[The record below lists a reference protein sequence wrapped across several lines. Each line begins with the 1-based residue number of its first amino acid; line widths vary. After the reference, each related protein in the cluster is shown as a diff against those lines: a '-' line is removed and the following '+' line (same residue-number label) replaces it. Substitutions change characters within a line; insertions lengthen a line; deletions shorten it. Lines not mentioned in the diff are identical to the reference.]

1 MRKKEKEKNN
11 DSKASVDRAERK
23 KQKKISEKANHQML
37 FVTYIF
43 LLIFTG
49 MIGYFVKFMV
59 VDSEELINN
68 NYNNRQEVLEE
79 NVLRGKILSDDK
91 QVLAETVTDSYGE
104 ESRYYPFG
112 TLFSHSVGY
121 STHGKT
127 GVELLGNFK
136 LLTSNSPV
144 DEIVANDLSGK
155 KDIGDNVITS
165 LNVEL
170 TKVAYDQL
178 GDYDGAIV
186 AIEPSTGKIITMV
199 SKPDF
204 DPNTI
209 DEIYDSLISDSTNS
223 NLLNRVTSGLYTPGS
238 TFKIFTL
245 LEYIHEHPEYSN
257 YYYNCKGSITY
268 EGTTISCANGRWHG
282 EENLVD
288 SFANSCNGSFVNIGL
303 ELDKTRFKDLCDDLL
318 FNSELPLNL
327 PYSKS
332 EFVLNED
339 SSSFEIMQTSMGQG
353 KTLVTPMHLCL
364 IASAIA
370 NDGVL
375 MKPYMITEVENHFGK
390 QIKKYSP
397 QEYGRIL
404 SSADVDTLRE
414 FMRAVVTRGTGTKLD
429 TDQYTAYGKTGTAQ
443 INDGSQTNSLFVG
456 YAESNGKKLAVCIVL
471 EDQPEG
477 STPAVP
483 VARAMFETYFKN

>member
-1 MRKKEKEKNN
+1 MKKEEKERINEINASKN
-11 DSKASVDRAERK
+11 KKERK
-23 KQKKISEKANHQML
+23 RQKKISERANHQMM

-43 LLIFTG
+43 LMIFAG

-91 QVLAETVTDSYGE
+91 QVLAETITDYNGNE
-104 ESRYYPFG
+104 TRNYPFG

-144 DEIVANDLSGK
+144 DEIVSNDLTGK

-170 TKVAYDQL
+170 TKVAYNEL
-178 GDYDGAIV
+178 GDYNGAII
-186 AIEPSTGKIITMV
+186 AIEPSTGKIVTMV

-209 DEIYDSLISDSTNS
+209 DDIYDTLIADSTNS
-223 NLLNRVTSGLYTPGS
+223 NLLNRVTGGLYTPGS

-257 YYYNCKGSITY
+257 YYYNCKGSISY
-268 EGTTISCANGRWHG
+268 EGTTINCANGRRHG
-282 EENLVD
+282 EEDLTD
-288 SFANSCNGSFVNIGL
+288 SFANSCNSSFVNMGL
-303 ELDKTRFKDLCDDLL
+303 ELDKTKFKELCNSLL

-332 EFVLNED
+332 EFVLDE
-339 SSSFEIMQTSMGQG
+339 SSSVFEIMQTSMGQG

-370 NDGVL
+370 NDGIL
-375 MKPYMITEVENHFGK
+375 MKPYMITRVENHFGK
-390 QIKKYSP
+390 EVKSYGP
-397 QEYGRIL
+397 QQYGRIL
-404 SSADVDTLRE
+404 SASDVDALRP
-414 FMRAVVTRGTGTKLD
+414 FLRAVVTQGTGSKLN
-429 TDQYTAYGKTGTAQ
+429 TEQYTAYGKTGTAQ

-456 YAESNGKKLAVCIVL
+456 YAEANGKKLAVCIVM

-483 VARAMFETYFKN
+483 VARAMFETYFRN